1 MDFKDY
7 LVARLQQPADANP
20 LFNYILKRV
29 NERKGIKGTIEE
41 KMKKGKFQLS
51 KASFNYANFAL
62 SADIEIVPPSILKWN
77 PPLGF

>member
-29 NERKGIKGTIEE
+29 NERKGIKGTIE
-41 KMKKGKFQLS
+41 
-51 KASFNYANFAL
+51 
-62 SADIEIVPPSILKWN
+62 
-77 PPLGF
+77 